1 MSFLK
6 RCLTFSLLLV
16 ALYGGWQWFVSP
28 LVFTL
33 SEHAPIALVNDD
45 AVSPNQLTHGH
56 NNAFCLK
63 MEPLEP
69 LDNQGQLRVL
79 SWNIYK
85 QKNDGWDSELL
96 QLLARTELSLL
107 QEVSLSPSFVNWL
120 NQLDWFGQQA
130 SAFEVFDKS
139 SGVFNLSQR
148 LPEKVCAVF
157 ETEPWLQLPKSALFA
172 SYQLSN
178 GDSLWVVN
186 LHAVNFT
193 LGTEEFEQQLA
204 ELEQALIEH
213 QGPAIFAGD
222 FNTWSETRQAKAK
235 NVMRTL
241 GLKEAQFTPDLRT
254 TFAITGQPL
263 DHIFYR
269 GLQLKKAEV
278 INTSASDHNALWVE
292 FTLN

>member
-1 MSFLK
+1 MSWLK
-6 RCLTFSLLLV
+6 RCLTLSLLLV
-16 ALYGGWQWFVSP
+16 VLYGGWQWLVSP

-33 SEHAPIALVNDD
+33 SEQTPIALVNDD
-45 AVSPNQLTHGH
+45 EANPNKLTQGH
-56 NNAFCLK
+56 NNASCLE
-63 MEPLEP
+63 MEQLEP
-69 LDNQGQLRVL
+69 LDNDGQLRVL

-85 QKNDGWDSELL
+85 QNNDGWDAELFT
-96 QLLARTELSLL
+96 LLERTELSLL
-107 QEVSLSPSFVNWL
+107 QEVSLSPSFINWV
-120 NQLDWFGQQA
+120 NQLNWFGQQA

-148 LPEKVCAVF
+148 LPAKVCAIF

-172 SYQLSN
+172 SYRLSN
-178 GDSLWVVN
+178 GESLWVVN

-204 ELEQALIEH
+204 ELEQALIDH

-222 FNTWSETRQAKAK
+222 FNTWSETRQEKVE

-241 GLKEAQFTPDLRT
+241 GLLEAKFTPDLRT

-278 INTSASDHNALWVE
+278 INTSASDHNALWAE